1 MFYFQ
6 FFELVPNKKSTDL
19 VLWSLTYNT
28 DSDCVWRWMTWML
41 PKNEAKASRMVKFM
55 EVIIWKKFISKSLHD
70 TALTSSPKFLC
81 PTVRRSRATA
91 MAASWST
98 TCGSRIRDRNGGSS
112 IADSVSCWLVMTKMA
127 DPLSCWH
134 LMAVVVDRDRG
145 GSSWWILVAALD
157 SDCGLYWHPMVDHD
171 RGGSWP

>member
-1 MFYFQ
+1 M
-6 FFELVPNKKSTDL
+6 K
-19 VLWSLTYNT
+19 
-28 DSDCVWRWMTWML
+28 
-41 PKNEAKASRMVKFM
+41 
-55 EVIIWKKFISKSLHD
+55 SKSLHD
-70 TALTSSPKFLC
+70 TALTSSPEFLC

-145 GSSWWILVAALD
+145 GSS
-157 SDCGLYWHPMVDHD
+157 
-171 RGGSWP
+171 

>member
-1 MFYFQ
+1 MSNGGKGTA
-6 FFELVPNKKSTDL
+6 EPVD
-19 VLWSLTYNT
+19 WS
-28 DSDCVWRWMTWML
+28 MT
-41 PKNEAKASRMVKFM
+41 
-55 EVIIWKKFISKSLHD
+55 
-70 TALTSSPKFLC
+70 
-81 PTVRRSRATA
+81 

-145 GSSWWILVAALD
+145 GSS
-157 SDCGLYWHPMVDHD
+157 
-171 RGGSWP
+171 